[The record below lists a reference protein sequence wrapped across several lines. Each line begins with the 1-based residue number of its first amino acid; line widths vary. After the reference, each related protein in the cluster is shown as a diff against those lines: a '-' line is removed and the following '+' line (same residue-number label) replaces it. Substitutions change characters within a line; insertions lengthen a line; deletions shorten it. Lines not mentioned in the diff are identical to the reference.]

1 MYPAAARS
9 MAIGVSTAIVIRMS
23 TMFST
28 QVEMIG
34 VIGPARRGGGDASE
48 PGL

>member
-9 MAIGVSTAIVIRMS
+9 MAIGVSTAIVMRMS